1 MLSRAG
7 DVLMCPHM
15 VPVPLSYWF
24 SLAKEFSGCS
34 PGHKGTHTR
43 LPRTLASALDLSCVV
58 SVGLPQPLRS
68 DCVSHSLCAR
78 HVWSGKACTQASRQ
92 DTHAPWT
99 RRDLEGGGVRVGRF
113 CSMLVLVPLEFS
125 RCCSAAP
132 RLPGS
137 RGLAHRVSP
146 FPGPKRHEICVYPV
160 HLYRGLPGAWTCLS
174 MEAQI
179 PQGGGRR
186 GRGGREPSPPAGG
199 EGAREGGARGARGA
213 AGPLLG
219 ALGVQSLASHPGP
232 ELRRRA
238 KKRTQRAG

>member
-1 MLSRAG
+1 MSYDACTRAGKWGPMVLSRAG

-43 LPRTLASALDLSCVV
+43 LPRTLASALV
-58 SVGLPQPLRS
+58 SSRW
-68 DCVSHSLCAR
+68 DSHSL
-78 HVWSGKACTQASRQ
+78 SGRTAFLIPCVRDMRGAERPAYRRADTPTGHTRTMDQTGSR
-92 DTHAPWT
+92 
-99 RRDLEGGGVRVGRF
+99 GGRGQGRTVL
-113 CSMLVLVPLEFS
+113 LVLVPLEFS

-160 HLYRGLPGAWTCLS
+160 HLYRGLP
-174 MEAQI
+174 
-179 PQGGGRR
+179 R
-186 GRGGREPSPPAGG
+186 GRGPA
-199 EGAREGGARGARGA
+199 
-213 AGPLLG
+213 
-219 ALGVQSLASHPGP
+219 
-232 ELRRRA
+232 
-238 KKRTQRAG
+238 

>member
-1 MLSRAG
+1 MSYDACTRAGKWGPMVLSRAG

-43 LPRTLASALDLSCVV
+43 LPRTLASALDLLCRLGA
-58 SVGLPQPLRS
+58 GLPQPLRS

-92 DTHAPWT
+92 DTHTHHGPDGISRGAGSGS
-99 RRDLEGGGVRVGRF
+99 DGFV
-113 CSMLVLVPLEFS
+113 LVLVPLEFS

-160 HLYRGLPGAWTCLS
+160 HL
-174 MEAQI
+174 
-179 PQGGGRR
+179 
-186 GRGGREPSPPAGG
+186 
-199 EGAREGGARGARGA
+199 
-213 AGPLLG
+213 
-219 ALGVQSLASHPGP
+219 
-232 ELRRRA
+232 
-238 KKRTQRAG
+238 

>member
-1 MLSRAG
+1 MSYDACTRAGKWGPMVLSRAG

-43 LPRTLASALDLSCVV
+43 LPRTLASRSCVV

-78 HVWSGKACTQASRQ
+78 HAWSGKACTQASRQ

-113 CSMLVLVPLEFS
+113 CSSSYLSSFLV
-125 RCCSAAP
+125 AAP
-132 RLPGS
+132 LHPVSLARGASHTGFPHS
-137 RGLAHRVSP
+137 RDQNGMKYVCILS
-146 FPGPKRHEICVYPV
+146 ICIGV
-160 HLYRGLPGAWTCLS
+160 C
-174 MEAQI
+174 
-179 PQGGGRR
+179 R
-186 GRGGREPSPPAGG
+186 GRGPA
-199 EGAREGGARGARGA
+199 
-213 AGPLLG
+213 
-219 ALGVQSLASHPGP
+219 
-232 ELRRRA
+232 
-238 KKRTQRAG
+238 

>member
-1 MLSRAG
+1 MSYDACTRAGKWGPMVLSRAG

-43 LPRTLASALDLSCVV
+43 LPRTLASALDLLCRLGA
-58 SVGLPQPLRS
+58 GLPQPLRS

-113 CSMLVLVPLEFS
+113 CARPRTSRVFS
-125 RCCSAAP
+125 LLLRC
-132 RLPGS
+132 
-137 RGLAHRVSP
+137 
-146 FPGPKRHEICVYPV
+146 
-160 HLYRGLPGAWTCLS
+160 T
-174 MEAQI
+174 
-179 PQGGGRR
+179 
-186 GRGGREPSPPAGG
+186 PSPWL
-199 EGAREGGARGARGA
+199 
-213 AGPLLG
+213 AGP
-219 ALGVQSLASHPGP
+219 
-232 ELRRRA
+232 
-238 KKRTQRAG
+238 RTQGFPIPGTKKA